1 MRVILFF
8 SYGVSL
14 KDWKSSGLFER
25 EVKFYKYIQSKKN
38 INVTFVTYGDKS
50 DYKYQEEISNIE
62 IIPIYELYKKHK
74 NKIQRIIYSLVIG
87 FKLRNK
93 LSYRNSNVK
102 TNQLWGSWV
111 AILYSL
117 FTTNNLIIR
126 TGYDLLTF
134 KEQEKN
140 SKIKIFLYWLVT
152 QISLIFG
159 NHYIVTS
166 ETDRESLKSR
176 HLFQTNKIK
185 VIPNWID
192 LKVDEQLK
200 SNSFISVGRFEKQK
214 NFDKL
219 IESFSNS
226 GEEITLIGDGSLKKD
241 LYKLSKKLNSKINF
255 EGILSNEEVIKKLS
269 KHKFYIHTALYE
281 GNPKTILEAM
291 SVGCV
296 VIVPSNP
303 NILEIVQDNFNG
315 IVYDQ
320 KKDNLKDIIQNIKNK
335 DVRQI
340 SQNAIATVKKNN
352 SLKRIVDLEFLLYI
366 ND

>member
-134 KEQEKN
+134 KEHEKN

-166 ETDRESLKSR
+166 ETDGESLKSR

-352 SLKRIVDLEFLLYI
+352 SLEKIVDLEFLIYK
-366 ND
+366 